1 MNELE
6 IKSSWLKMQINSLF
20 GLYKESDG
28 LKIRSDKLVR
38 EYQEIKNKIRLIN
51 NRKSKIKKIWMIDGI
66 V

>member
-20 GLYKESDG
+20 GLHKESDG
-28 LKIRSDKLVR
+28 LKIKSDKLVR

-51 NRKSKIKKIWMIDGI
+51 NRKSKIKEIWMIDGI

>member
-51 NRKSKIKKIWMIDGI
+51 NRKSKIKEVWKIDGI

>member
-6 IKSSWLKMQINSLF
+6 IKSSWLKIQINSLF
-20 GLYKESDG
+20 GFHNDG

-51 NRKSKIKKIWMIDGI
+51 NRKSKIKELWKIDGI

>member
-6 IKSSWLKMQINSLF
+6 IKSSWLKMQINSLY
-20 GLYKESDG
+20 GLHNDSHG
-28 LKIRSDKLVR
+28 LLVR

-51 NRKSKIKKIWMIDGI
+51 NRKSKIKEIWMIDGI